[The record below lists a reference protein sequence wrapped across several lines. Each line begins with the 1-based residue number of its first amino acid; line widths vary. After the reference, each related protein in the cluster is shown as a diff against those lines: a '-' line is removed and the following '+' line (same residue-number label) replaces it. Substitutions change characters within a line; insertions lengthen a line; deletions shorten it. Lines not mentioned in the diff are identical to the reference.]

1 MSEERFDRLES
12 LIISIATRMD
22 TMQQDIGAMQQN
34 IGIMQQDIDRRFDT
48 MQQDIDRRFDS
59 VQQNIGVMQQDI
71 DRRFD
76 SVQQDIGA
84 IRTRIDAEGTM
95 TDAFERNF
103 TRMMQQSNE
112 TSQLSRDTSRDLG
125 TVEERMDRVERQ
137 QRRANTR
144 LNDLED
150 RP

>member
-12 LIISIATRMD
+12 LILSLGTRMD
-22 TMQQDIGAMQQN
+22 TMYDRIDSIQQDMDRRFDT
-34 IGIMQQDIDRRFDT
+34 MQQDIDRRFDT
-48 MQQDIDRRFDS
+48 MQQDIDRRFDT
-59 VQQNIGVMQQDI
+59 
-71 DRRFD
+71 
-76 SVQQDIGA
+76 VQQDISA

-125 TVEERMDRVERQ
+125 TVEERMDRVESQ

-144 LNDLED
+144 LNDLEA
-150 RP
+150 RF